1 MLRSSYFYEIEFD
14 KFYESKP
21 GEPPVEMY
29 ISMVRLNFI

>member
-1 MLRSSYFYEIEFD
+1 MNAEHEFA